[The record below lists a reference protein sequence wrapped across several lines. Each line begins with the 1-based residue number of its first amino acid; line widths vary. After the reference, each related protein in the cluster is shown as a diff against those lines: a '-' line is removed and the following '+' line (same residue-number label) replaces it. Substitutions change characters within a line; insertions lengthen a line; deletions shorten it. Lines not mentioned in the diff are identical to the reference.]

1 MDDFAFPQEADDIVH
16 IRVVGET
23 ENVVVGEAGLL
34 LCRQVLGQIG
44 DDIAGDLHS
53 GRRPGIA
60 GGKLRIDTGGM
71 IHKIGIKAGGSD
83 LILVQVTGELVNQS
97 AHHLQVPQFLST
109 CKGVK
114 REQQKSRI

>member
-1 MDDFAFPQEADDIVH
+1 MLSLRNRPI
-16 IRVVGET
+16 
-23 ENVVVGEAGLL
+23 
-34 LCRQVLGQIG
+34 CRQVLGQIG

-114 REQQKSRI
+114 REQQKSSI